1 MFYNIQHNGFY
12 KRFLSIES
20 KSEKK
25 VRFAESSSND
35 QQQTTTTTT
44 TQQQIQPQK
53 KIGLFI
59 DSFKFQFKFHLVKN
73 SFTINLMISEPHTT

>member
-1 MFYNIQHNGFY
+1 MIQHVKCFYNNQHNGFY
-12 KRFLSIES
+12 KHFLSIES

-44 TQQQIQPQK
+44 ATQQQVQPQK

-59 DSFKFQFKFHLVKN
+59 Y
-73 SFTINLMISEPHTT
+73 I